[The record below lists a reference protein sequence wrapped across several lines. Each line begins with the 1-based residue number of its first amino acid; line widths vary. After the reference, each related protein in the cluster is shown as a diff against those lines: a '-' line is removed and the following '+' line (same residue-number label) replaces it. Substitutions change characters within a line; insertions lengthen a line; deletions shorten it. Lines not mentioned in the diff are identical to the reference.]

1 MNRVDW
7 NALDEAARNA
17 LLQRPTQAIA
27 ERVRLGVAQIFAGVA
42 RDGDAALQDY
52 TRQFDGVNIANFE
65 VSADEFAQA
74 RAQVHASVQ
83 AAIIE
88 AAGRI
93 EAFHRAGISK
103 PYALETA
110 PGMVCE
116 RITRPIERVGLY
128 VPAGSA
134 PLPSTAL
141 MLAIPARLAGCK
153 DIILCTPPRQDGSAD
168 PAVLLAAQQAPGLR
182 VFKLGGAQAIAAMAL
197 GTARVPRC
205 DKLFGPGS
213 AWVDEAKRQ
222 AAQVPGGIAID
233 MPAGPSEVLVIADSG
248 ANPAF
253 VAADLLSQAEHG
265 PDSQVLLLS
274 DSTEVLDAV
283 AVQIEAQLQLL
294 PRAEIAQQALQRS
307 RLILVADTLQALDVS
322 NRYAPEHL
330 ILAVREPRAWL
341 TRIHNAGS
349 IFLGDYTPEA
359 LGDYC
364 SGSNHVLPTGGAARA
379 WSGLSVAS
387 FQKSISVQDASRSG
401 IAAVGS
407 CAATLAHAEGLQ
419 GHARAVEL
427 RLESLA

>member
-401 IAAVGS
+401 IAAVGP